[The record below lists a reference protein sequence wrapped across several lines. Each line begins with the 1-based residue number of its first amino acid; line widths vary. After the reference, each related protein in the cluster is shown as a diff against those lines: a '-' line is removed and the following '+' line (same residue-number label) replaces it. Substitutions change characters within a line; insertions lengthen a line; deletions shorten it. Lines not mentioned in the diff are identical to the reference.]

1 MIERHETLLAAYF
14 ADQIAEEEK
23 AELLSLLDTDQELKA
38 RFREMEE
45 AYVAACI
52 PAFEKTKDADYERL
66 LQQIPALAPVKA
78 QKIRKPVFWKAFA
91 AAASIAAVAFL
102 GAALYSGHKLHE
114 SEQFIAQSDATTIS
128 STRGTGTE
136 TLLPDGTRV
145 HLNAASSLSFN
156 KGFGRKTRDVVLE
169 GEGFFEVAGDASK
182 PFRVHSGNVC
192 VTVKGTV
199 FNVRNYADE
208 SDICVSLLEGAV
220 LLTSQS
226 GQVDLTPGKSAVVSR
241 ENGRIRLQIAETTVS
256 DWTKGKIVFTDKSI
270 PEILGYVQRNYGVHF
285 IYDEGIFDG
294 ERFTGNISSSLS
306 IDEILTYID
315 VDHKYRWQ
323 RQDDTIT
330 IHKK

>member
-1 MIERHETLLAAYF
+1 MTERHENLLAAYY
-14 ADQIAEEEK
+14 ADQITEEEK
-23 AELLSLLDTDQELKA
+23 AELLSRLETDTELKT

-52 PAFEKTKDADYERL
+52 PAFEKTKEEDFRR
-66 LQQIPALAPVKA
+66 LQQRIPELKT
-78 QKIRKPVFWKAFA
+78 KIVHKPVFWRVFA
-91 AAASIAAVAFL
+91 AAASIAAVISIGTAI
-102 GAALYSGHKLHE
+102 YSGLRLQE
-114 SEQFIAQSDATTIS
+114 SERFIAQSEATTIS
-128 STRGTGTE
+128 CTRGTGTE
-136 TLLPDGTRV
+136 TVLPDGTRV
-145 HLNAASSLSFN
+145 HLNAASSLSFK
-156 KGFGRKTRDVVLE
+156 KGFGRKTRDVVLD

-226 GQVDLTPGKSAVVSR
+226 GQTDLTPGNSAFVSR
-241 ENGRIRLQIAETTVS
+241 ENGVIRLQAADASVS
-256 DWTKGKIVFTDKSI
+256 DWTRGKIVFTDKSI
-270 PEILGYVQRNYGVHF
+270 PEILGYIQRTYGVRF
-285 IYDEGIFDG
+285 NYDKGIFDG
-294 ERFTGNISSSLS
+294 ERFTGSISASLS
-306 IDEILTYID
+306 IDEILSYID
-315 VDHKYRWQ
+315 VDGKYTWR